1 MELEGGREEFYS
13 KEEPI
18 ETVSNELVN
27 ELTNVKQ
34 AIYDKVVLGK
44 PTNDSKEAQ
53 DTKKA
58 IYYEYIMRRLCLD
71 LEPSQRISN
80 MIPFDELPKTNSIIA
95 SLKKDSVIGPMI
107 ESLVKLY
114 RELSKTE
121 NAKYNSDYIKV
132 ALLQFPWPYS
142 VEND

>member
-1 MELEGGREEFYS
+1 MEIEGGREEFYS

-18 ETVSNELVN
+18 ETVSKELVN
-27 ELTNVKQ
+27 ELSNVKQ

-44 PTNDSKEAQ
+44 PTNDSKDAQ
-53 DTKKA
+53 YTQKA

-71 LEPSQRISN
+71 LEPSARVSN
-80 MIPFDELPKTNSIIA
+80 IIPFDELPETNSIIT
-95 SLKKDSVIGPMI
+95 SLKKDAVIGSMI
-107 ESLVKLY
+107 ESLVKIY

-132 ALLQFPWPYS
+132 ALLEFPWPYS
-142 VEND
+142 PENN